1 MPRRK
6 EPLKLL
12 EAKGKSHLS
21 QKEKAEKE
29 RGEVKT
35 KAQKSV
41 TPPSWLP
48 TDRRKEFGSISRQL
62 LALGIFSKLDRDALA
77 RYLIAHQIY
86 LKATNHIQE
95 AISTGNSS
103 DAVKWASVQGRY
115 FSQCREC
122 ANDLGLTISS
132 RCKLVVPQQKDTEE
146 NAFEKMMR
154 ERQNRA

>member
-35 KAQKSV
+35 REQKSV
-41 TPPSWLP
+41 TPPDWLP
-48 TDRRKEFGSISRQL
+48 TDLRKPFGSISRQL
-62 LALGIFSKLDRDALA
+62 LALGIFSKLDRDTLA

-86 LKATNHIQE
+86 MKATSCIQE
-95 AISTGNSS
+95 AVSTGGSS
-103 DAVKWASVQGRY
+103 EAVKWASVQGRY

-122 ANDLGLTISS
+122 AGDLGLTITS
-132 RCKLVVPQQKDTEE
+132 RCKLVVPQPKDAEE

>member
-21 QKEKAEKE
+21 QREKAERE

-35 KAQKSV
+35 RQQKSV
-41 TPPSWLP
+41 TAPDWLP
-48 TDRRKEFGSISRQL
+48 PNLERDFGSISRQL
-62 LALGIFSKLDRDALA
+62 LGIGIFSKLDRDTLA
-77 RYLIAHQIY
+77 RYLIAQEIY
-86 LKATNHIQE
+86 LKATRHIQE
-95 AISTGNSS
+95 AIGEGCSAEAARS
-103 DAVKWASVQGRY
+103 ASVQGKY

-122 ANDLGLTISS
+122 ANDLGLTITS
-132 RCKLVVPQQKDTEE
+132 RCRLVMPQKEEREE
-146 NAFEKMMR
+146 NAFEQMMR

>member
-35 KAQKSV
+35 KEQKSV
-41 TPPSWLP
+41 TPPDWLP
-48 TDRRKEFGSISRQL
+48 SDLRKPFGSISRQL

-115 FSQCREC
+115 FGQCREC
-122 ANDLGLTISS
+122 AGDLGLTITS
-132 RCKLVVPQQKDTEE
+132 RCKLVVPKKDEEE